1 MSTTLNQIF
10 SLATRT
16 LAVVDHPMLKRANLG
31 FQLNQPFA
39 WSLINTAAVMARMMD
54 EEGYCAEQL
63 ESQHIRDEIV
73 TSEMNIERLDQLIVK
88 MATLRNF
95 NRKVCGSND
104 IGMGTINACLKPD
117 ESAVNLEDIKIA
129 ARERI
134 TIERLHGK
142 LKGSDVKV
150 RFTQLVTGMYDIEM
164 AKKRQTKRLM
174 DEVFFLCNRHDDMLF
189 AGNYE
194 QQLEA
199 HVAYADVELADYD
212 GFEHLGDALAEK
224 CVTPIIR
231 ARDEIR
237 ALMDKSYRS
246 SVQSDGSKLLAE
258 IDKLAVELGINF
270 AKLDAEKAKINAELV
285 AAEAEDAAIEAEID
299 AELYTMNIPGLDVDP
314 PAVAAREFRTIKS
327 EARLKREAEETE
339 AAAQRAEYAAANA
352 TKAAKAKATREAKQR
367 QAV

>member
-1 MSTTLNQIF
+1 MSTLNQIF
-10 SLATRT
+10 SIATRT
-16 LAVVDHPMLKRANLG
+16 LGVVDHPMIKRANLG
-31 FQLNQPFA
+31 FQLDQPFA
-39 WSLINTAAVMARMMD
+39 WSLINTAAVAARMLD
-54 EEGYCAEQL
+54 EHGYTAEQI
-63 ESQHIRDEIV
+63 ESQHVRDDIV
-73 TSEMNIERLDQLIVK
+73 ASEFPVERFDELTIK

-104 IGMGTINACLKPD
+104 IGMGTINACLKPE
-117 ESAVNLEDIKIA
+117 ESAVSLDDIKIA

-150 RFTQLVTGMYDIEM
+150 RFTQLVTNMYEAEM

-194 QQLEA
+194 QQLKP
-199 HVAYADVELADYD
+199 HTAYTDVELADYD
-212 GFEHLGDALAEK
+212 RFEHLGDALAEK

-246 SVQSDGSKLLAE
+246 SVQADGSALLAE
-258 IDKLAVELGINF
+258 VDKLAVELGINF
-270 AKLDAEKAKINAELV
+270 AKIDAEKAKINAELA

-299 AELYTMNIPGLDVDP
+299 AELDSLHIPNLDVDQ

-339 AAAQRAEYAAANA
+339 AAVQRAEYEAQMAMRS
-352 TKAAKAKATREAKQR
+352 AKAKATRAAKR
-367 QAV
+367 QAA